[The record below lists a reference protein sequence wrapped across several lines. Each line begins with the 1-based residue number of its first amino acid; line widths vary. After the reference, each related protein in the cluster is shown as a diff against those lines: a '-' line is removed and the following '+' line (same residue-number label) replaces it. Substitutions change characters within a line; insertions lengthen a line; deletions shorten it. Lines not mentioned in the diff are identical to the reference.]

1 MVEVQLPI
9 IYFAKAH
16 LILRTFSTLYFW
28 VEELGNSQRSPYLPQ
43 IHNHRLSTDLRS
55 QGSIKADKIELWNRQ
70 PTMQLKSLIYLGS
83 AFTLV
88 FGATTQDV
96 LNDINTLRTRL
107 NTLDSDLH
115 SFSGGILD
123 ALVSFPFWWENMYLI
138 KRLLGH
144 P

>member
-1 MVEVQLPI
+1 
-9 IYFAKAH
+9 
-16 LILRTFSTLYFW
+16 
-28 VEELGNSQRSPYLPQ
+28 
-43 IHNHRLSTDLRS
+43 
-55 QGSIKADKIELWNRQ
+55 
-70 PTMQLKSLIYLGS
+70 MQLKSLVYLGS

-123 ALVSFPFWWENMYLI
+123 ALVSFPF
-138 KRLLGH
+138 
-144 P
+144 